1 MPGVVVPQP
10 LSQPLRSPGPP
21 PPRIPPPS
29 PHRAAPA
36 TSGHTSP
43 APRGGQESRRAPHR
57 LPHHPLGPSGEHRRH
72 FVPVPAG
79 ELGGVAACPALGD
92 MAAPVLLR
100 GALRSG
106 KGLGAAAG
114 RRSLLSAAYVDSTKW
129 EKRQK
134 EEHNLAELA
143 NLMDRTYERKLPV
156 SSLTIDRFVD
166 NISSREEVD
175 QAEYYLYKFRHSPNC
190 WYLRDW
196 TIHSWIRQCLKY
208 GAQDKALYTLKNK
221 VQYGIF
227 PDNFTFNILLD
238 CFLKQKKYEDALS
251 VVTEIMLQE
260 SFDDFSTQLLSL
272 YVLYQYLAT
281 KSEHTWEEERNLG
294 ASLLLTGLK
303 QTNTVGF
310 SSQLY
315 GYAFLGKVE
324 LNKGLRAVY
333 NLMPLMWTPGYLNRA
348 LQVMENVASLPGD
361 IKICK
366 EAVDVLET
374 ILQSVLEP
382 KPGPESSEET
392 KESEQKSQC
401 AETEETEETEQSKV
415 PEYYSRFKELCSK
428 LHSLGKVESESLLT
442 LTTQLVKEKL
452 PACEVED
459 IAKHEQKLKEWE
471 QEKALLIERE
481 REMRE
486 KAKQELE
493 ARKLAQASA

>member
-1 MPGVVVPQP
+1 M
-10 LSQPLRSPGPP
+10 
-21 PPRIPPPS
+21 
-29 PHRAAPA
+29 
-36 TSGHTSP
+36 
-43 APRGGQESRRAPHR
+43 R
-57 LPHHPLGPSGEHRRH
+57 LTE
-72 FVPVPAG
+72 
-79 ELGGVAACPALGD
+79 E
-92 MAAPVLLR
+92 
-100 GALRSG
+100 
-106 KGLGAAAG
+106 
-114 RRSLLSAAYVDSTKW
+114 SAAD
-129 EKRQK
+129 
-134 EEHNLAELA
+134 LAH
-143 NLMDRTYERKLPV
+143 LMDRTYERKLPV
-156 SSLTIDRFVD
+156 SSLTIGRFVD
-166 NISSREEVD
+166 NITSREEVD

-238 CFLKQKKYEDALS
+238 CFIKQKKYEDAMS

-272 YVLYQYLAT
+272 YVSYQYLAT
-281 KSEHTWEEERNLG
+281 KSEYTWEEERNLG
-294 ASLLLTGLK
+294 ASLVLTGLK

-348 LQVMENVASLPGD
+348 LQVMENVASFSGD
-361 IKICK
+361 SKICK
-366 EAVDVLET
+366 EAIDALET
-374 ILQSVLEP
+374 ILQSVLEA
-382 KPGPESSEET
+382 KPGPESAEV
-392 KESEQKSQC
+392 KELEQKSRF
-401 AETEETEETEQSKV
+401 AESEETEQSKA

-428 LHSLGKVESESLLT
+428 LHSLDKVESESLLT
-442 LTTQLVKEKL
+442 LTTQLVKEEL

-471 QEKALLIERE
+471 QEQALLIERE
-481 REMRE
+481 RELRE
-486 KAKQELE
+486 KAKQEME
-493 ARKLAQASA
+493 ARKLAEASA

>member
-1 MPGVVVPQP
+1 
-10 LSQPLRSPGPP
+10 
-21 PPRIPPPS
+21 
-29 PHRAAPA
+29 
-36 TSGHTSP
+36 
-43 APRGGQESRRAPHR
+43 
-57 LPHHPLGPSGEHRRH
+57 
-72 FVPVPAG
+72 
-79 ELGGVAACPALGD
+79 
-92 MAAPVLLR
+92 
-100 GALRSG
+100 
-106 KGLGAAAG
+106 G
-114 RRSLLSAAYVDSTKW
+114 RRSLLSAAYVDSSKW

-134 EEHNLAELA
+134 EEHNLADLA
-143 NLMDRTYERKLPV
+143 HLMDRTYERKLPV
-156 SSLTIDRFVD
+156 SSLTIARFVD

-238 CFLKQKKYEDALS
+238 CFIKQKKYEDAMS

-260 SFDDFSTQLLSL
+260 SFDELSTQLLSL

-281 KSEHTWEEERNLG
+281 KSDHAWEEERNLG
-294 ASLLLTGLK
+294 ASLVLAGLK
-303 QTNTVGF
+303 QNSTVGF

-348 LQVMENVASLPGD
+348 LQVMENVASLSGGS
-361 IKICK
+361 KICK
-366 EAVDVLET
+366 EAIDALET
-374 ILQSVLEP
+374 ILQSVLEA
-382 KPGPESSEET
+382 KPDPASAEEV
-392 KESEQKSQC
+392 KGLEQKSQC
-401 AETEETEETEQSKV
+401 AESEETEQSKA
-415 PEYYSRFKELCSK
+415 PEYYSRFKELYSK

-471 QEKALLIERE
+471 EEQVLLIERE

-486 KAKQELE
+486 KAKQEME
-493 ARKLAQASA
+493 ARKLAEASA

>member
-1 MPGVVVPQP
+1 
-10 LSQPLRSPGPP
+10 
-21 PPRIPPPS
+21 
-29 PHRAAPA
+29 
-36 TSGHTSP
+36 
-43 APRGGQESRRAPHR
+43 
-57 LPHHPLGPSGEHRRH
+57 
-72 FVPVPAG
+72 
-79 ELGGVAACPALGD
+79 
-92 MAAPVLLR
+92 MAAPMLRRGVLW
-100 GALRSG
+100 SG
-106 KGLGAAAG
+106 KAFSASAG
-114 RRSLLSAAYVDSTKW
+114 RRSLLSVAYVDSSKW

-134 EEHNLAELA
+134 EEHSLADLA
-143 NLMDRTYERKLPV
+143 HLMDRTYERKLPV
-156 SSLTIDRFVD
+156 SSLTIARFID

-238 CFLKQKKYEDALS
+238 CFIKQKKYEDAMS

-260 SFDDFSTQLLSL
+260 SFDEFSTQLLSL

-294 ASLLLTGLK
+294 ASLVLTGLK

-348 LQVMENVASLPGD
+348 LQVMENVASLSGD
-361 IKICK
+361 SKICK
-366 EAVDVLET
+366 EAIDALEKV
-374 ILQSVLEP
+374 LQSALEE
-382 KPGPESSEET
+382 KPGPESAEEV
-392 KESEQKSQC
+392 KKLEQKSQC
-401 AETEETEETEQSKV
+401 AESEETEQSKV
-415 PEYYSRFKELCSK
+415 PKYYSQFKELYSK

-471 QEKALLIERE
+471 QEQALLIERE

-486 KAKQELE
+486 KAKQEME
-493 ARKLAQASA
+493 ARKLAEASA

>member
-1 MPGVVVPQP
+1 
-10 LSQPLRSPGPP
+10 
-21 PPRIPPPS
+21 
-29 PHRAAPA
+29 
-36 TSGHTSP
+36 
-43 APRGGQESRRAPHR
+43 
-57 LPHHPLGPSGEHRRH
+57 
-72 FVPVPAG
+72 
-79 ELGGVAACPALGD
+79 
-92 MAAPVLLR
+92 MAAPVLRR
-100 GALRSG
+100 GVLWSGRALR
-106 KGLGAAAG
+106 AAAG
-114 RRSLLSAAYVDSTKW
+114 RRSLLSAAYVDSSKW
-129 EKRQK
+129 EKRKK
-134 EEHNLAELA
+134 EEHSLADLA
-143 NLMDRTYERKLPV
+143 HLMDRTYERKLPV
-156 SSLTIDRFVD
+156 SSLTIARFVD

-238 CFLKQKKYEDALS
+238 SFIKEKKYEDAMS

-260 SFDDFSTQLLSL
+260 SFDEFSTQLLSL
-272 YVLYQYLAT
+272 YVLYQYLTT

-294 ASLLLTGLK
+294 ASLVLTGLK

-333 NLMPLMWTPGYLNRA
+333 NLMPLMWTPGYLNRC
-348 LQVMENVASLPGD
+348 LQVMENVSSLSGD
-361 IKICK
+361 SKICK
-366 EAVDVLET
+366 EAIDTLET
-374 ILQSVLEP
+374 VLQSALEA
-382 KPGPESSEET
+382 KPGPESA
-392 KESEQKSQC
+392 KEVKELEQKLQC
-401 AETEETEETEQSKV
+401 TQSEETEQSEV
-415 PEYYSRFKELCSK
+415 PKYYSRFKELYSK

-471 QEKALLIERE
+471 QEQALLIERE
-481 REMRE
+481 RELRE
-486 KAKQELE
+486 KAKQEME
-493 ARKLAQASA
+493 ARKLAKASA

>member
-1 MPGVVVPQP
+1 
-10 LSQPLRSPGPP
+10 
-21 PPRIPPPS
+21 
-29 PHRAAPA
+29 
-36 TSGHTSP
+36 
-43 APRGGQESRRAPHR
+43 
-57 LPHHPLGPSGEHRRH
+57 
-72 FVPVPAG
+72 
-79 ELGGVAACPALGD
+79 
-92 MAAPVLLR
+92 
-100 GALRSG
+100 
-106 KGLGAAAG
+106 
-114 RRSLLSAAYVDSTKW
+114 
-129 EKRQK
+129 
-134 EEHNLAELA
+134 
-143 NLMDRTYERKLPV
+143 MDRTYERKLPV
-156 SSLTIDRFVD
+156 SSLTISRFVD

-208 GAQDKALYTLKNK
+208 NAEDKALYTFKNK

-227 PDNFTFNILLD
+227 PDNFTLNILMD
-238 CFLKQKKYEDALS
+238 FFIKQKKYEDAMS
-251 VVTEIMLQE
+251 IVTEIMLQE
-260 SFDDFSTQLLSL
+260 SFDEVSTQLLSL

-281 KSEHTWEEERNLG
+281 KSELTWEEEKNLG
-294 ASLLLTGLK
+294 ASLLLAGLK

-333 NLMPLMWTPGYLNRA
+333 KLMPLMWTPGYLNRA
-348 LQVMENVASLPGD
+348 LQVMENVASLSGD

-366 EAVDVLET
+366 EAIDIVET
-374 ILQSVLEP
+374 ILKSALEA
-382 KPGPESSEET
+382 KPDPEPTEEAE
-392 KESEQKSQC
+392 KAEQKS
-401 AETEETEETEQSKV
+401 EFEESEETEQSKI
-415 PEYYSRFKELCSK
+415 PDYYNRFKELYSK

-459 IAKHEQKLKEWE
+459 IAKHEQKLKDWE
-471 QEKALLIERE
+471 QERALLTERE

-493 ARKLAQASA
+493 ARNLAKASA

>member
-1 MPGVVVPQP
+1 
-10 LSQPLRSPGPP
+10 
-21 PPRIPPPS
+21 
-29 PHRAAPA
+29 
-36 TSGHTSP
+36 
-43 APRGGQESRRAPHR
+43 
-57 LPHHPLGPSGEHRRH
+57 
-72 FVPVPAG
+72 
-79 ELGGVAACPALGD
+79 
-92 MAAPVLLR
+92 MAAPVLVR
-100 GALRSG
+100 AALRSG
-106 KGLGAAAG
+106 KALGAAAG

-175 QAEYYLYKFRHSPNC
+175 QAEYYLYKFRHSPNY

-196 TIHSWIRQCLKY
+196 TIHGWIRQCLKY

-260 SFDDFSTQLLSL
+260 SFDEFSTQLLSL

-281 KSEHTWEEERNLG
+281 KSKHTWEEERSLG

-303 QTNTVGF
+303 QTSTVGF

-374 ILQSVLEP
+374 ILQSVLEA

-401 AETEETEETEQSKV
+401 AETEETEQSKV
-415 PEYYSRFKELCSK
+415 PEYYSRFKELYSK

-471 QEKALLIERE
+471 QEKSLLIERE

-493 ARKLAQASA
+493 ARKLAEASA

>member
-1 MPGVVVPQP
+1 
-10 LSQPLRSPGPP
+10 
-21 PPRIPPPS
+21 
-29 PHRAAPA
+29 
-36 TSGHTSP
+36 
-43 APRGGQESRRAPHR
+43 
-57 LPHHPLGPSGEHRRH
+57 
-72 FVPVPAG
+72 
-79 ELGGVAACPALGD
+79 
-92 MAAPVLLR
+92 MAAPMLR
-100 GALRSG
+100 RGVFWSG
-106 KGLGAAAG
+106 RALGAAAG
-114 RRSLLSAAYVDSTKW
+114 RRFLLSVAYVDSSKW

-134 EEHNLAELA
+134 EEHSLADLA
-143 NLMDRTYERKLPV
+143 HLMDRTYERKLPV
-156 SSLTIDRFVD
+156 SSLTIARFVD
-166 NISSREEVD
+166 NVSSREEVD

-190 WYLRDW
+190 WYLREW

-238 CFLKQKKYEDALS
+238 CFIKQKKYEDAMS

-260 SFDDFSTQLLSL
+260 SFDEFSTQLLSL

-281 KSEHTWEEERNLG
+281 KTEHTWEEERNLG
-294 ASLLLTGLK
+294 ASLVLTGLK
-303 QTNTVGF
+303 QTSTVGF

-348 LQVMENVASLPGD
+348 LQVMEKVASLSED
-361 IKICK
+361 SKICK
-366 EAVDVLET
+366 EAIDALET
-374 ILQSVLEP
+374 ILQSVLEA
-382 KPGPESSEET
+382 KPGPESAEEV
-392 KESEQKSQC
+392 KELEQKSQC
-401 AETEETEETEQSKV
+401 AESEETEQSKA
-415 PEYYSRFKELCSK
+415 PEYYSRFKELYSK

-471 QEKALLIERE
+471 QEQALLIERE

-486 KAKQELE
+486 KAKQEME
-493 ARKLAQASA
+493 ARKLAKASA

>member
-1 MPGVVVPQP
+1 M
-10 LSQPLRSPGPP
+10 RK
-21 PPRIPPPS
+21 
-29 PHRAAPA
+29 H
-36 TSGHTSP
+36 
-43 APRGGQESRRAPHR
+43 
-57 LPHHPLGPSGEHRRH
+57 
-72 FVPVPAG
+72 
-79 ELGGVAACPALGD
+79 
-92 MAAPVLLR
+92 
-100 GALRSG
+100 
-106 KGLGAAAG
+106 G
-114 RRSLLSAAYVDSTKW
+114 RRSLLSVAYVDSSKW
-129 EKRQK
+129 EQRQK
-134 EEHNLAELA
+134 EEHSLADLA
-143 NLMDRTYERKLPV
+143 HLMDRTYERKLPV
-156 SSLTIDRFVD
+156 SSLTIARFID

-238 CFLKQKKYEDALS
+238 CFIKQKKYEDAMS

-260 SFDDFSTQLLSL
+260 SFDEYSTQLLSL

-294 ASLLLTGLK
+294 ASLVLTGLK
-303 QTNTVGF
+303 QTSTVGF

-315 GYAFLGKVE
+315 GYGFLGKVE

-348 LQVMENVASLPGD
+348 LQVMENVASLSGD
-361 IKICK
+361 SKICK
-366 EAVDVLET
+366 EAIDALET
-374 ILQSVLEP
+374 IFQSVLEA
-382 KPGPESSEET
+382 KPGPESSEEV
-392 KESEQKSQC
+392 KKLEQKSQC
-401 AETEETEETEQSKV
+401 AESEETEQSKA
-415 PEYYSRFKELCSK
+415 PEYYSRFKELYSK

-471 QEKALLIERE
+471 QEQALLTERE

-486 KAKQELE
+486 KAKQEME
-493 ARKLAQASA
+493 ARKLAEASA

>member
-1 MPGVVVPQP
+1 
-10 LSQPLRSPGPP
+10 
-21 PPRIPPPS
+21 
-29 PHRAAPA
+29 
-36 TSGHTSP
+36 
-43 APRGGQESRRAPHR
+43 
-57 LPHHPLGPSGEHRRH
+57 
-72 FVPVPAG
+72 
-79 ELGGVAACPALGD
+79 
-92 MAAPVLLR
+92 MAASVLGR
-100 GALRSG
+100 GVLWSG
-106 KGLGAAAG
+106 RALGAAAG
-114 RRSLLSAAYVDSTKW
+114 RRSLLSAAYVDSSKW

-134 EEHNLAELA
+134 EEHSLADLA
-143 NLMDRTYERKLPV
+143 HLMDRTYERKLPV
-156 SSLTIDRFVD
+156 SSLTIGRFVD
-166 NISSREEVD
+166 NITSREEVD

-238 CFLKQKKYEDALS
+238 CFIKQKKYEDAMS

-260 SFDDFSTQLLSL
+260 SFDEFSTQLLSL
-272 YVLYQYLAT
+272 YVSYQYLAI
-281 KSEHTWEEERNLG
+281 KSEYTWEEERNLG
-294 ASLLLTGLK
+294 ASLVLTGLK

-348 LQVMENVASLPGD
+348 LEVMENVASLSGD
-361 IKICK
+361 SKICK
-366 EAVDVLET
+366 EAIDALET
-374 ILQSVLEP
+374 ILQSVLEA
-382 KPGPESSEET
+382 KPGPESAEV
-392 KESEQKSQC
+392 KELEQKSRC
-401 AETEETEETEQSKV
+401 AESEETEQSKA

-428 LHSLGKVESESLLT
+428 LHSLDKVESESLLT
-442 LTTQLVKEKL
+442 LTTQFVKEKL

-471 QEKALLIERE
+471 QEQALLIERE
-481 REMRE
+481 RELRE
-486 KAKQELE
+486 KAKQEME
-493 ARKLAQASA
+493 ARKLAEASA

>member
-1 MPGVVVPQP
+1 
-10 LSQPLRSPGPP
+10 
-21 PPRIPPPS
+21 
-29 PHRAAPA
+29 
-36 TSGHTSP
+36 
-43 APRGGQESRRAPHR
+43 
-57 LPHHPLGPSGEHRRH
+57 
-72 FVPVPAG
+72 
-79 ELGGVAACPALGD
+79 
-92 MAAPVLLR
+92 MAAPMLRRGVLW
-100 GALRSG
+100 SG
-106 KGLGAAAG
+106 RALGAAAG
-114 RRSLLSAAYVDSTKW
+114 RRSLLSVAYVDSSKW

-134 EEHNLAELA
+134 EEHSLADLA
-143 NLMDRTYERKLPV
+143 HLMDRTYERKLPV
-156 SSLTIDRFVD
+156 SSLTIARFID

-238 CFLKQKKYEDALS
+238 CFIKQKKYEDAMS

-260 SFDDFSTQLLSL
+260 SFDEFSTQLLSL
-272 YVLYQYLAT
+272 YVLYQHLAT

-294 ASLLLTGLK
+294 ASLVLTGLK

-348 LQVMENVASLPGD
+348 LQVMENVASLSGD
-361 IKICK
+361 SKICK
-366 EAVDVLET
+366 EAIDALET
-374 ILQSVLEP
+374 VLQSALEE
-382 KPGPESSEET
+382 KPGPESAEEV
-392 KESEQKSQC
+392 KKLEQKSQC
-401 AETEETEETEQSKV
+401 AESEETEQSKV
-415 PEYYSRFKELCSK
+415 PKYYSQFKELYSK

-442 LTTQLVKEKL
+442 LTTQLVKERL

-471 QEKALLIERE
+471 QEQALLIERE

-486 KAKQELE
+486 KAKQEME
-493 ARKLAQASA
+493 ARKLAEASA

>member
-1 MPGVVVPQP
+1 
-10 LSQPLRSPGPP
+10 
-21 PPRIPPPS
+21 
-29 PHRAAPA
+29 
-36 TSGHTSP
+36 
-43 APRGGQESRRAPHR
+43 
-57 LPHHPLGPSGEHRRH
+57 
-72 FVPVPAG
+72 
-79 ELGGVAACPALGD
+79 
-92 MAAPVLLR
+92 MAAPVLRR
-100 GALRSG
+100 GVLWSGRALC
-106 KGLGAAAG
+106 AAAGRWSAGRRQRG
-114 RRSLLSAAYVDSTKW
+114 RRSLLSAAYVDSSKW

-134 EEHNLAELA
+134 ESHSLADLA
-143 NLMDRTYERKLPV
+143 HLMDRTYERKLPV
-156 SSLTIDRFVD
+156 SSLTIARFVD

-196 TIHSWIRQCLKY
+196 TIHCWIRQCLKY

-227 PDNFTFNILLD
+227 PDNFTFNILMD
-238 CFLKQKKYEDALS
+238 SFIKQKKYEDAMS

-260 SFDDFSTQLLSL
+260 SFDEFSTQLLSL
-272 YVLYQYLAT
+272 YVLYQYLTT

-294 ASLLLTGLK
+294 ASLVLTGLK

-333 NLMPLMWTPGYLNRA
+333 NLMPLMWTPGYLNRC
-348 LQVMENVASLPGD
+348 LQVMENVASLSGD
-361 IKICK
+361 SKICK
-366 EAVDVLET
+366 EAIDALET
-374 ILQSVLEP
+374 VLQSALEA
-382 KPGPESSEET
+382 KPDPESA
-392 KESEQKSQC
+392 KEVKELEQKLQC
-401 AETEETEETEQSKV
+401 AESEETEQSKA
-415 PEYYSRFKELCSK
+415 PEYYSRFKELYSK

-471 QEKALLIERE
+471 QEQALLIERE

-486 KAKQELE
+486 KAKQEME
-493 ARKLAQASA
+493 ARKLAKASA

>member
-1 MPGVVVPQP
+1 
-10 LSQPLRSPGPP
+10 
-21 PPRIPPPS
+21 
-29 PHRAAPA
+29 
-36 TSGHTSP
+36 
-43 APRGGQESRRAPHR
+43 
-57 LPHHPLGPSGEHRRH
+57 
-72 FVPVPAG
+72 
-79 ELGGVAACPALGD
+79 
-92 MAAPVLLR
+92 
-100 GALRSG
+100 
-106 KGLGAAAG
+106 G
-114 RRSLLSAAYVDSTKW
+114 RRSLLSAAYVDSSKW

-134 EEHNLAELA
+134 EEHNLAALA
-143 NLMDRTYERKLPV
+143 HLMDRTYERKLPV
-156 SSLTIDRFVD
+156 SSLTIARFVD

-238 CFLKQKKYEDALS
+238 FFIKQKKYEDAMS

-260 SFDDFSTQLLSL
+260 SFDELSTQLLSL

-281 KSEHTWEEERNLG
+281 KSDHAWEEERNLG
-294 ASLLLTGLK
+294 ASLVLAGLK
-303 QTNTVGF
+303 QSSTVGF

-348 LQVMENVASLPGD
+348 LQVMENVASLSED
-361 IKICK
+361 SKICK
-366 EAVDVLET
+366 EAIDALET
-374 ILQSVLEP
+374 ILQSVLED
-382 KPGPESSEET
+382 KPDPESAEEV
-392 KESEQKSQC
+392 KALELKSQC
-401 AETEETEETEQSKV
+401 AESEETEQSKV
-415 PEYYSRFKELCSK
+415 PEYYSRFKELYSK

-471 QEKALLIERE
+471 EEQVVLIERE
-481 REMRE
+481 RELRE
-486 KAKQELE
+486 RAKQEME
-493 ARKLAQASA
+493 ARKLAKASA

>member
-1 MPGVVVPQP
+1 
-10 LSQPLRSPGPP
+10 
-21 PPRIPPPS
+21 
-29 PHRAAPA
+29 
-36 TSGHTSP
+36 
-43 APRGGQESRRAPHR
+43 
-57 LPHHPLGPSGEHRRH
+57 
-72 FVPVPAG
+72 
-79 ELGGVAACPALGD
+79 
-92 MAAPVLLR
+92 MAAPVLVR
-100 GALRSG
+100 GALRAG
-106 KGLGAAAG
+106 KVLGAAAG
-114 RRSLLSAAYVDSTKW
+114 RRSLLSAAYVDSSKW
-129 EKRQK
+129 ENRRK

-156 SSLTIDRFVD
+156 SSLTIARFVD

-196 TIHSWIRQCLKY
+196 TIHSWIRQCLKH

-238 CFLKQKKYEDALS
+238 CFIKQKKYDDAIS

-260 SFDDFSTQLLSL
+260 SFDELSTQLLSL
-272 YVLYQYLAT
+272 YVLYQHLAT

-361 IKICK
+361 SKICQ

-374 ILQSVLEP
+374 VLRSVLEA
-382 KPGPESSEET
+382 KPGPEPSEEA
-392 KESEQKSQC
+392 EEVEQKS
-401 AETEETEETEQSKV
+401 EYTESEEMEQSKV
-415 PEYYSRFKELCSK
+415 PEYYSRFKDLYSK

-459 IAKHEQKLKEWE
+459 IAKYEQKLKEWE
-471 QEKALLIERE
+471 QEQALLIERE

-493 ARKLAQASA
+493 ARKLAKASA

>member
-1 MPGVVVPQP
+1 
-10 LSQPLRSPGPP
+10 
-21 PPRIPPPS
+21 
-29 PHRAAPA
+29 
-36 TSGHTSP
+36 
-43 APRGGQESRRAPHR
+43 
-57 LPHHPLGPSGEHRRH
+57 
-72 FVPVPAG
+72 
-79 ELGGVAACPALGD
+79 
-92 MAAPVLLR
+92 MAAAVLVR
-100 GALRSG
+100 GALRGG
-106 KGLGAAAG
+106 KVLGAAAG
-114 RRSLLSAAYVDSTKW
+114 RRSLLSAAYVDSSKW
-129 EKRQK
+129 ENRQK

-156 SSLTIDRFVD
+156 SSLTIARFVD

-196 TIHSWIRQCLKY
+196 TIHSWIRQCLKH

-238 CFLKQKKYEDALS
+238 CFIKQKKYEDALS

-260 SFDDFSTQLLSL
+260 SFDEFSTQLLSL
-272 YVLYQYLAT
+272 YILYQYLAT
-281 KSEHTWEEERNLG
+281 KSEYTWEEERNLG

-303 QTNTVGF
+303 QTSTVGF

-361 IKICK
+361 SKICQ

-374 ILQSVLEP
+374 VLQSVLEA
-382 KPGPESSEET
+382 KPGSEPSAEG
-392 KESEQKSQC
+392 KEVKQKSEY
-401 AETEETEETEQSKV
+401 AESEETEQLKI
-415 PEYYSRFKELCSK
+415 PRYYSRFKELYSK
-428 LHSLGKVESESLLT
+428 LHSLGRVESESLLT

-471 QEKALLIERE
+471 QERALLIERE

-493 ARKLAQASA
+493 ARKLAKASA

>member
-1 MPGVVVPQP
+1 
-10 LSQPLRSPGPP
+10 
-21 PPRIPPPS
+21 
-29 PHRAAPA
+29 
-36 TSGHTSP
+36 
-43 APRGGQESRRAPHR
+43 
-57 LPHHPLGPSGEHRRH
+57 
-72 FVPVPAG
+72 
-79 ELGGVAACPALGD
+79 
-92 MAAPVLLR
+92 MAAPVLR
-100 GALRSG
+100 RAVLRSG
-106 KGLGAAAG
+106 RALGAGPG
-114 RRSLLSAAYVDSTKW
+114 RRSLLSAAYVDSSKW

-134 EEHNLAELA
+134 EEHNLADLA
-143 NLMDRTYERKLPV
+143 HLMDRTYERKLPV
-156 SSLTIDRFVD
+156 SSLTIARFVD

-238 CFLKQKKYEDALS
+238 YFIKQKKYEDAMS

-260 SFDDFSTQLLSL
+260 SFDELSTQLLSL

-281 KSEHTWEEERNLG
+281 KSDHAWEEERNLG
-294 ASLLLTGLK
+294 ASLVLASLK
-303 QTNTVGF
+303 QNSTVGF

-348 LQVMENVASLPGD
+348 LQVMEIVASLSGD
-361 IKICK
+361 SKICK
-366 EAVDVLET
+366 EAIDALET
-374 ILQSVLEP
+374 ILQSVLEA
-382 KPGPESSEET
+382 KPGPDSAEEV
-392 KESEQKSQC
+392 KGLEQKSQS
-401 AETEETEETEQSKV
+401 AESEETEQSKA
-415 PEYYSRFKELCSK
+415 PEYYSRFKELYSK

-471 QEKALLIERE
+471 EEQVLLIERE
-481 REMRE
+481 REFRE
-486 KAKQELE
+486 KAKQEME
-493 ARKLAQASA
+493 ARKLAKASA